1 MSQRPF
7 AGIRV
12 RCSGQMRHYHRKPPP
27 FNQSVTQPWHSSFSF
42 SHPSFISPLLTSFV
56 KETNYDAGWN
66 LHESQVVEYL
76 VDHVLTIMRCW
87 DRKRTRKR
95 VQRLEMK
102 RRNVLL
108 ASDWQKQL
116 VCLFPCQVWGKLV
129 SKFHII
135 CRHRHDSCLFFIMV
149 SSVFRHLCFNIFSSI
164 VLTEK

>member
-116 VCLFPCQVWGKLV
+116 VCSLVKYEGNLFQ
-129 SKFHII
+129 SFI
-135 CRHRHDSCLFFIMV
+135 LFVDTDMTLLSFLHHGVIRL
-149 SSVFRHLCFNIFSSI
+149 SAPLF
-164 VLTEK
+164 